1 MAGTSPAMTERARS
15 LAVAGTSALVLLFP
29 LASATATEMRAPSPK
44 AIIYPGDV
52 IRDDMLVDAPLAA
65 SATSGPVALGAED
78 VVGLVARRTLLP
90 GQSIPINALAAPR
103 VVRAG
108 ARVKMVYI
116 DGGLEIVAGGSA
128 LQDGAVGQS
137 VQVRND
143 DSGVTISGRVRADG
157 TVQVNGG

>member
-1 MAGTSPAMTERARS
+1 M
-15 LAVAGTSALVLLFP
+15 LVLG
-29 LASATATEMRAPSPK
+29 LALPSAYAAEMRAPSPK

-52 IRDDMLVDAPLAA
+52 LREDMLVDAPLTA
-65 SATSGPVALGAED
+65 SASSGPVALGAED

-90 GQSIPINALAAPR
+90 GQSIPMSALAAPR

-108 ARVKMVYI
+108 SAVKIVYI
-116 DGGLEIVAGGSA
+116 DGGLEIVASGSA
-128 LQDGAVGQS
+128 LQDGAVGQR

-157 TVQVNGG
+157 AVQVNGG

>member
-1 MAGTSPAMTERARS
+1 LRTLGPA
-15 LAVAGTSALVLLFP
+15 LALLFP
-29 LASATATEMRAPSPK
+29 FLPAKAAEMRAPSPK

-52 IRDDMLVDAPLAA
+52 LREDMLVDAPLAA
-65 SATSGPVALGAED
+65 SASTGPVALGAED

-90 GQSIPINALAAPR
+90 GQSIPMSALAAPR
-103 VVRAG
+103 VVHAG
-108 ARVKMVYI
+108 SAVKIVYI
-116 DGGLEIVAGGSA
+116 DGGLEITASGSA
-128 LQDGAVGQS
+128 LQDGAVGQR

>member
-1 MAGTSPAMTERARS
+1 MFKKTRIGSTWRAVTSTAVTS
-15 LAVAGTSALVLLFP
+15 LLLAISPSVA
-29 LASATATEMRAPSPK
+29 EDMRAPSPK

-52 IRDDMLVDAPLAA
+52 IRDDMLVDAPLVAAA
-65 SATSGPVALGAED
+65 SSGPVALSPD
-78 VVGLVARRTLLP
+78 DIVGLVARRTLLP

-108 ARVKMVYI
+108 AAVKIVYI
-116 DGGLEIVAGGSA
+116 DGGLEINAVGSA

-143 DSGVTISGRVRADG
+143 DSGVTILGRVRADG
-157 TVQVNGG
+157 VVQVNGG